1 MVLHCKCLKL
11 YFFFHFTFS
20 HFYIVPFLLFRLL
33 GFYIFERK
41 CTTVELWSGL
51 VMISHL
57 IIFFILLGFYIFTF
71 SFWLVKKEVCKC
83 GVEWWWSLTSI
94 TGTIFPIGHNLPD
107 SSVRL
112 HFTIQPPSINNLTI
126 PTIHLDLHPSILSPF
141 SAVHFLCCQEYI
153 IRFYSELVWTINIH

>member
-1 MVLHCKCLKL
+1 MVLHCKFLKL
-11 YFFFHFTFS
+11 Y
-20 HFYIVPFLLFRLL
+20 
-33 GFYIFERK
+33 
-41 CTTVELWSGL
+41 
-51 VMISHL
+51 
-57 IIFFILLGFYIFTF
+57 IFFILRFHIFTLF
-71 SFWLVKKEVCKC
+71 HFYFFRLLCIFIRFWKEVCKC

-126 PTIHLDLHPSILSPF
+126 PTIHLDLHPSFLSPF